1 MRTES
6 FILHVMQPCHAT
18 CTGEGC
24 RATAQAVASRAVAR
38 SAEET
43 AERWRRQAAKLSQAA
58 MAVSDA
64 IDQRRGKTVEQ
75 VVRIEKVDVSGNA

>member
-1 MRTES
+1 
-6 FILHVMQPCHAT
+6 
-18 CTGEGC
+18 
-24 RATAQAVASRAVAR
+24 
-38 SAEET
+38 
-43 AERWRRQAAKLSQAA
+43 